1 MQLFVE
7 DIITA
12 YETEHR
18 VVLSSRLKETMW
30 ILSPYVDADD
40 LVEAAEKIVDATDAH
55 NRDAAALAS
64 YQDIHE
70 PMLTT
75 TAPF

>member
-1 MQLFVE
+1 MNP
-7 DIITA
+7 
-12 YETEHR
+12 
-18 VVLSSRLKETMW
+18 K
-30 ILSPYVDADD
+30 P

>member
-18 VVLSSRLKETMW
+18 VVLSGRLKETMW
-30 ILSPYVDADD
+30 ILSPYVDAHD
-40 LVEAAEKIVDATDAH
+40 LVEAAEKIVDAADTH
-55 NRDAAALAS
+55 NRTAVALAG
-64 YQDIHE
+64 YQDAHE
-70 PMLTT
+70 PMLTAA
-75 TAPF
+75 APF